1 MSNLARL
8 ETTSHLPPELQ
19 PRLDG
24 VRYGV
29 TFFRRL
35 RQDVARSWPFF
46 ERACREAGLA
56 RSVEAVALALFET
69 ASESR
74 PSTAPQHEAEGRRAI
89 VEEALAKELRKG
101 QSLKLAAALVGVPL
115 ARVQAWCRADP
126 DFAARIDSYR
136 RFGVA
141 QVHGWLLE
149 QAKAGETGATVKL
162 LEYSGEPEYIPRAK
176 IQEPDE
182 GDVLRSRAWARI
194 GARLTMLLC
203 PSCAARLAEE
213 LGS

>member
-19 PRLDG
+19 PRPDG

-56 RSVEAVALALFET
+56 RSVEAVALALFEA

-89 VEEALAKELRKG
+89 VEEALSKELRRG

-115 ARVQAWCRADP
+115 TRVQAWCRADP

-149 QAKAGETGATVKL
+149 QARGGETGATVKL
-162 LEYSGEPEYIPRAK
+162 LEYSGEPEYTPRLK
-176 IQEPDE
+176 IQEVDE
-182 GDVLRSRAWARI
+182 GEIVRSKAWARLTS
-194 GARLTMLLC
+194 RLAGVLC
-203 PSCAARLAEE
+203 PECRARAAEAVGE
-213 LGS
+213 